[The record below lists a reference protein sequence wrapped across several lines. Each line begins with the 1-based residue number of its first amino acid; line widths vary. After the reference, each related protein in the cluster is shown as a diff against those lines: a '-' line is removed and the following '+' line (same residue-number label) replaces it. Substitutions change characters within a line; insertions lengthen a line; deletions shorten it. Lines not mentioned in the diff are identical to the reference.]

1 MNSKID
7 NTIGWLGMVLV
18 QGASFPSLYLLII
31 TGEAELPPL
40 SMVLMLQA
48 GLALYFARAVRQRD
62 IVYLVSNGLGF
73 IIQTILF
80 CLIIYK

>member
-1 MNSKID
+1 MNNKID
-7 NTIGWLGMVLV
+7 NTIGWVGMLLV

-40 SMVLMLQA
+40 SMVLMLQG
-48 GLALYFARAVRQRD
+48 GLALYFARAVRQKD

-73 IIQTILF
+73 AIQTLLF
-80 CLIIYK
+80 CLIIF